1 MQKIIGVTDL
11 QRRFRSVFEEVAR
24 QRVPYVL
31 TRDSRPEAALIPYE
45 DFVRFQKWQEDEIL
59 ARFDALATRLAE
71 QSKQV
76 DDAHVTEDVETAIR
90 ETRR

>member
-11 QRRFRSVFEEVAR
+11 QRRFRTVFEEVAR

-45 DFVRFQKWQEDEIL
+45 DFVRFQKWQEDEVL
-59 ARFDALATRLAE
+59 ARFDALSARLAE
-71 QSKQV
+71 QTRHLQDENVARDV
-76 DDAHVTEDVETAIR
+76 DAALR

>member
-11 QRRFRSVFEEVAR
+11 QRRFRSIFDEVAR

-45 DFVRFQKWQEDEIL
+45 DFVRFQKWQEDEVL
-59 ARFDALATRLAE
+59 ARFDTLTARLMG
-71 QSKQV
+71 QTKPL
-76 DDAHVTEDVETAIR
+76 DDEDAARDVAAAIR

>member
-11 QRRFRSVFEEVAR
+11 QRRFRAVFEEVAR

-45 DFVRFQKWQEDEIL
+45 DFVRFQKWQEDEVL
-59 ARFDALATRLAE
+59 ARFDALASRLAE
-71 QSKQV
+71 QNRDIEEDEV
-76 DDAHVTEDVETAIR
+76 DRDVRVARR
-90 ETRR
+90 EARR